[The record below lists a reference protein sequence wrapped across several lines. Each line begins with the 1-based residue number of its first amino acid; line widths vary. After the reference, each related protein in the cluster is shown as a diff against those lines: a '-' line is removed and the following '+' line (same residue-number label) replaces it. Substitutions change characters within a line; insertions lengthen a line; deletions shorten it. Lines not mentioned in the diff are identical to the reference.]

1 MWPLARTGP
10 RENFKIGKAG
20 KALKKQLSIHT
31 RYKSLPAK
39 QPSAQLTGPVSCSLK
54 DLPFT
59 DCWPIHLI
67 CHRLHAC
74 EGSWVQGCQASRH
87 LRSLRHPHTRM
98 TEKLAIWSWQPSGS
112 IPGSGAGASPESG
125 AGLVGPRRIDLEI
138 RGVCGQPWVIEGDGN
153 DPSAQNDNNNG
164 SNNNPHNNTNLKM
177 DTIYWALTLC
187 LALF

>member
-10 RENFKIGKAG
+10 RENFKIGKVG

-59 DCWPIHLI
+59 DCWPVHLI

-98 TEKLAIWSWQPSGS
+98 TEKLAIWSWRPSGS
-112 IPGSGAGASPESG
+112 IPGSGAGAWPESG
-125 AGLVGPRRIDLEI
+125 VGLVGPRRIWDRAGCPGTKCQEDDKWLQRCLSSCRICKMLSSSLRTLE
-138 RGVCGQPWVIEGDGN
+138 REN
-153 DPSAQNDNNNG
+153 FRTLAQEKLR
-164 SNNNPHNNTNLKM
+164 TM
-177 DTIYWALTLC
+177 
-187 LALF
+187 LF